1 MWKFKALHVAV
12 LAREKKKQKMRSF
25 RIEIIAEDHR
35 KGSEG
40 NHIASV
46 RTSVIMTFSIMCT
59 MANELLIYFFCVCLC
74 VSSGVIQKE
83 GIGIGL
89 TGPGPPT
96 ILSILN

>member
-12 LAREKKKQKMRSF
+12 LSGKKKTEDAHL

-74 VSSGVIQKE
+74 VVV
-83 GIGIGL
+83 
-89 TGPGPPT
+89 
-96 ILSILN
+96 

>member
-1 MWKFKALHVAV
+1 MQLY
-12 LAREKKKQKMRSF
+12 LQGKKQKMLSF
-25 RIEIIAEDHR
+25 RKEIIAEDHR

-59 MANELLIYFFCVCLC
+59 MANELLIYFFFVCVCVC
-74 VSSGVIQKE
+74 VCVCCSVIQKE
-83 GIGIGL
+83 GIGIGI